1 MVKPEKGQMSLIIES
16 QKNACSI
23 RGLGMMKKH
32 DYLMFLIRAVAGI
45 CDIVQKQMPE
55 EFDTFRGGVLLRL
68 GDKEAFDRLAGVKES
83 IMFDGTTK
91 GHE

>member
-32 DYLMFLIRAVAGI
+32 DYLMFLIHAVAGI
-45 CDIVQKQMPE
+45 CDIVQKQMGARRNSTPS
-55 EFDTFRGGVLLRL
+55 GVLLRL